1 MCSNLLIYGH
11 SNKFEEVNMTSV
23 DRYLEVTGTTSLDIL
38 KIDTEG
44 NDNKVLLGSLCMYI
58 CMYVCIS
65 CIIIFY

>member
-44 NDNKVLLGSLCMYI
+44 NDNKVLLGSLRYV
-58 CMYVCIS
+58 CMYVCMYVL
-65 CIIIFY
+65 CL